1 MTGRV
6 AILLKVVRER
16 RWDKHEA
23 KFYFLLADLALTASF
38 PRQQMRETVPDLI

>member
-6 AILLKVVRER
+6 AILLKIIREG

-23 KFYFLLADLALTASF
+23 KFSFLLADLVLTASF
-38 PRQQMRETVPDLI
+38 PRQQMRETVPD